1 MPAKSAQV
9 AKKSAR
15 PVDGHASAIGP
26 QPRARRKAAP
36 QGDMFACPPLPT
48 DPATIEAIRASIEE
62 GLADARAGLGE
73 EWEVVHARIF
83 GQPSER

>member
-9 AKKSAR
+9 ATQSAR
-15 PVDGHASAIGP
+15 PVDGQPSAIAP
-26 QPRARRKAAP
+26 QTRARRKAAP
-36 QGDMFACPPLPT
+36 QSDLFAPPPLPT
-48 DPATIEAIRASIEE
+48 DPAMIEAIRGSIAE
-62 GLADARAGLGE
+62 GLADAHAGFGE